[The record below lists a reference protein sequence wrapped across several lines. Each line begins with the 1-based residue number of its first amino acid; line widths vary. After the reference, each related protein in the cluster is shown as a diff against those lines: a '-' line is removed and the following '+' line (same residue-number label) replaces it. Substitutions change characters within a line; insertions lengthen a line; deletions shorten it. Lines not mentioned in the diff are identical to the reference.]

1 MMNTTD
7 SNVVMNKFT
16 NRYLKKG
23 TRSYTQYLKKLKRE
37 AEDEAMIKAQV
48 KKARKRAVLAQAD
61 MLSSDDEQDPGPALP
76 RKVAVLPV
84 KQQNT
89 QQLQQQNTQPPN
101 AKHAMEELYK
111 ILEGI
116 DETTPD
122 ADEQLRKMFDKLLN

>member
-1 MMNTTD
+1 MNTTD

-84 KQQNT
+84 KQQNKAK
-89 QQLQQQNTQPPN
+89 LAAPQPPN